1 MASYS
6 RKDDTCMKETVR
18 QTRRERERMRH
29 RREILD
35 GALELF
41 ANKGYHNVTMHQIAE
56 RAEFAVGT
64 LYKFFN
70 DKEDL
75 YKALVKERATELHS
89 ILRDVLEAAGDEVAK
104 VRNYIREKGR
114 IFSANLPLVR
124 LYFAETRGASFNI
137 RAGLDREIRQLYDQ
151 LLKNLAA
158 VFRAGI
164 CKGRFRKMDPYY
176 MALALDGMTNTF
188 LLAWL
193 EDPKKHPYE
202 KNADLIENLFFE
214 KVLLK
219 G

>member
-1 MASYS
+1 
-6 RKDDTCMKETVR
+6 
-18 QTRRERERMRH
+18 MRH

-35 GALELF
+35 AALELF
-41 ANKGYHNVTMHQIAE
+41 ADKGYHNVTMRQIAE

-75 YKALVKERATELHS
+75 YKALVKERAIELHS
-89 ILRDVLEAAGDEVAK
+89 ILQDALEAAGDEVAK

-114 IFSANLPLVR
+114 VFAAKLPLVR

-137 RAGLDREIRQLYDQ
+137 KAGLDREIRGLYEQ
-151 LLKNLAA
+151 LLKGLSA
-158 VFRAGI
+158 VFKAGI
-164 CKGRFRKMDPYY
+164 SSGRFQKMDPYY
-176 MALALDGMTNTF
+176 MALALDGMTNAF
-188 LLAWL
+188 LFAWL

-202 KNADLIENLFFE
+202 KNAKLIEDLFFE

-219 G
+219 GR

>member
-1 MASYS
+1 
-6 RKDDTCMKETVR
+6 MKQTLR

-29 RREILD
+29 RGEILNA
-35 GALELF
+35 ALELF
-41 ANKGYHNVTMHQIAE
+41 ANKGYHNVTMHQVAE

-64 LYKFFN
+64 LYKFFD

-89 ILRDVLEAAGDEVAK
+89 ILRDALEAAGDEVAK

-114 IFSANLPLVR
+114 VFAENLPLVR

-137 RAGLDREIRQLYDQ
+137 RAGLDGEIRQLYDQ
-151 LLKNLAA
+151 LLESLSA

-164 CKGRFRKMDPYY
+164 SKGLFRKMDSYY

-188 LLAWL
+188 ILAWL
-193 EDPKKHPYE
+193 EHPKKHPYE
-202 KNADLIENLFFE
+202 KNADLVEQLFFE

-219 G
+219 GR